1 LSDARKFPI
10 KGFIETSFLDWKD
23 HLSSVIFTGGCNFRC
38 PFCHNSEL
46 VLQHARLADIP
57 EEAIVAHLR
66 KFRKWVDRVV
76 ITGGEP
82 TLQKGLHRFA
92 ARLKEE
98 GFCVKL
104 DTNGSNPEVV
114 KKLVREGLVDYVA
127 MDIKGPTMVYERWC
141 GIQVDREK
149 IEESIDF
156 LLSGEIEHEFRMTV
170 VPFLHRE
177 NDVYEAATRVRGAR
191 RFTVQSFVPRNTLNP
206 AFAHIR
212 PHSPDR
218 IGRIRQNV
226 EGIVRDAQV
235 TRTLRQ

>member
-1 LSDARKFPI
+1 LSNAPKFPI

-23 HLSSVIFTGGCNFRC
+23 HLSSVVFTGGCNFRC

-46 VLQHARLADIP
+46 VLQHARLTDIP
-57 EEAIVAHLR
+57 EDTIVARLK

-76 ITGGEP
+76 VTGGEP
-82 TLQKGLHRFA
+82 TLQKGLGQFVG
-92 ARLKEE
+92 RLKRE
-98 GFCVKL
+98 GFRVKL

-114 KKLVREGLVDYVA
+114 KGLVRDGLVDYVA
-127 MDIKGPTMVYERWC
+127 MDIKGPTVVYERWC
-141 GIQVDREK
+141 GTEVDRDT

-177 NDVYEAATRVRGAR
+177 SDVYEAAARVRGTN

-206 AFAHIR
+206 AFTQIR

-218 IGRIRQNV
+218 IARIRQNV
-226 EGIVRDAQV
+226 EGIIRDAQI
-235 TRTLRQ
+235 THTLRQ